1 MTGHGYPLWVN
12 RQTHPERRETVTRLK
27 DCNAIQDVVELL
39 AHDGF
44 DNLGEAI
51 RRIINE
57 AMLLERQRHLGVGPY
72 ERSEHRRGHA
82 NGFKSKN
89 VQTRVG
95 TLDLDVPQV
104 RDSSFYPSSLEKGL
118 RSERALKVAL
128 AEMYVQGVSTRK
140 VAKITEQL
148 CGFEVTSSQ
157 VSRAAKELDGVLE
170 QWRNRPLGAYPY
182 VYLDARY
189 EKVRHNGS
197 VIGMAVLVAIG
208 ISATGHRQILGTS
221 VSLSEQEVHWRE
233 FLRQLQQRGLHGVKL
248 FISDAHEGLKAART
262 AIFPSVPWQRCQ
274 FHLQQNAQAYVP
286 KQAMK
291 KEVAHDIRSIF
302 TAPSEEE
309 AKRLLDQLLTRYETS
324 APRLVEWAETNIP
337 EGLTVFTFP
346 ADHRRRIRTSNPLE
360 RTNKEIRRRTRVAT
374 IFPNEDSC
382 LRLVSA
388 VLMEISEEWETG
400 RVYLNF

>member
-1 MTGHGYPLWVN
+1 
-12 RQTHPERRETVTRLK
+12 VTRLK
-27 DCNAIQDVVELL
+27 DCNAIQEVVELL

-44 DNLGEAI
+44 DSLGEAI

-57 AMLLERQRHLGVGPY
+57 AMFLERQNHLGVGPY
-72 ERSEHRRGHA
+72 ERSEHRRGQA
-82 NGFKSKN
+82 NGYKSKT

-95 TLDLDVPQV
+95 ALDLDVPQV

-118 RSERALKVAL
+118 RSERALKIAL
-128 AEMYVQGVSTRK
+128 AEMYIQGVSTRK

-148 CGFEVTSSQ
+148 CGFEVTSTQ
-157 VSRAAKELDGVLE
+157 VSRAAKDLDGVLE
-170 QWRNRPLGAYPY
+170 QWRNRPLGVYPY

-189 EKVRHNGS
+189 EKVRHNGT
-197 VIGMAVLVAIG
+197 VIGMAVLVAVG
-208 ISATGHRQILGTS
+208 ISTTGHRQVLGAS
-221 VSLSEQEVHWRE
+221 VSLSEQEVHWRD
-233 FLRQLQQRGLHGVKL
+233 FLRHLQQRGLYGVKL

-262 AIFPSVPWQRCQ
+262 AVFPSVPWQRCQ

-286 KQAMK
+286 KQTMK
-291 KEVAHDIRSIF
+291 KEVAHCIRSTF

-309 AKRLLDQLLTRYETS
+309 AKRLLDQLLARYEKS
-324 APRLVEWAETNIP
+324 APRLVAWAETNIP
-337 EGLTVFTFP
+337 EGLTAFQFP
-346 ADHRRRIRTSNPLE
+346 ADHWRRIRTSNPVE

-400 RVYLNF
+400 RVYLSF

>member
-1 MTGHGYPLWVN
+1 M
-12 RQTHPERRETVTRLK
+12 TRLK
-27 DCNAIQDVVELL
+27 ECNAIQDVVELL

-44 DNLGEAI
+44 DSLGEAI

-57 AMLLERQRHLGVGPY
+57 AMRLERQRHLGVGGPY
-72 ERSEHRRGHA
+72 ERSENRRGHA
-82 NGFKSKN
+82 NGYKSKN

-95 TLDLDVPQV
+95 SLDLDVPQV

-197 VIGMAVLVAIG
+197 VIGMAVLIAVG

-233 FLRQLQQRGLHGVKL
+233 FLRHLQHRGLHGVTL

-286 KQAMK
+286 KRAMK

-302 TAPSEEE
+302 NAPNEEE

-324 APRLVEWAETNIP
+324 APRLVEWAETNLP

-360 RTNKEIRRRTRVAT
+360 RTNKEVRRRTRVAT

-400 RVYLNF
+400 RVYLSL

>member
-1 MTGHGYPLWVN
+1 
-12 RQTHPERRETVTRLK
+12 VTRLK
-27 DCNAIQDVVELL
+27 DCNAIQEVVELL

-44 DNLGEAI
+44 DSLGEAI

-57 AMLLERQRHLGVGPY
+57 AMFLERQNHLGVGPY
-72 ERSEHRRGHA
+72 ERSEHRRGQA
-82 NGFKSKN
+82 NGYKSKT

-95 TLDLDVPQV
+95 ALDLDVPQV

-118 RSERALKVAL
+118 RSERALKIAL
-128 AEMYVQGVSTRK
+128 AEMYIQGVSTRK

-148 CGFEVTSSQ
+148 CGFEVTSTQ
-157 VSRAAKELDGVLE
+157 VSRAAKDLDGVLE
-170 QWRNRPLGAYPY
+170 QWRNRPLGVYPY

-189 EKVRHNGS
+189 EKVRHNGT
-197 VIGMAVLVAIG
+197 VIGMAVLVAVG
-208 ISATGHRQILGTS
+208 ISTTGHRQVLGAS
-221 VSLSEQEVHWRE
+221 VSLSEQEVHWRD
-233 FLRQLQQRGLHGVKL
+233 FLRHLQQRGLYGVKL

-262 AIFPSVPWQRCQ
+262 AVFPSVPWQRCQ

-286 KQAMK
+286 KQTMK
-291 KEVAHDIRSIF
+291 KEVAHCIRSIF

-309 AKRLLDQLLTRYETS
+309 AKRLLDQLLARYEKS
-324 APRLVEWAETNIP
+324 APRLVAWAETNIP
-337 EGLTVFTFP
+337 EGLTAFQFP
-346 ADHRRRIRTSNPLE
+346 ADHWRRIRTSNPVE

-400 RVYLNF
+400 RVYLSF

>member
-1 MTGHGYPLWVN
+1 
-12 RQTHPERRETVTRLK
+12 VTRHNEY
-27 DCNAIQDVVELL
+27 NAIEEVVELL
-39 AHDGF
+39 AHDSF
-44 DNLGEAI
+44 NNLGEAI

-57 AMLLERQRHLGVGPY
+57 AMRLERQHHLGVGPY
-72 ERSEHRRGHA
+72 ERSDERRGQA
-82 NGFKSKN
+82 NGYKPKT

-95 TLDLDVPQV
+95 ELSLAVPQV

-148 CGFEVTSSQ
+148 CGFEVTSTQ
-157 VSRAAKELDGVLE
+157 VSRAAKELDDVLA

-189 EKVRHNGS
+189 EKVRNNGS
-197 VIGMAVLVAIG
+197 VIGMAVLVAVG
-208 ISATGHRQILGTS
+208 VSSTGHRQILGTS
-221 VSLSEQEVHWRE
+221 VSLSEQEVHWRD
-233 FLRQLQQRGLHGVKL
+233 FLRRLQERGLHGVKL
-248 FISDAHEGLKAART
+248 FVSDAHEGLKAART
-262 AIFPSVPWQRCQ
+262 AVFPSVPWQRCQ

-291 KEVAHDIRSIF
+291 KEVASVIRSVF
-302 TAPSEEE
+302 TAPNKEE
-309 AKRLLDQLLTRYETS
+309 AKRLLDQLLTRYEKS
-324 APRLVEWAETNIP
+324 APRLVDWAQTNIP
-337 EGLTVFTFP
+337 EGFTVFQFP
-346 ADHRRRIRTSNPLE
+346 ADHWRRIRTSNVLE

>member
-1 MTGHGYPLWVN
+1 LVESPN
-12 RQTHPERRETVTRLK
+12 PSREENTVTRPR
-27 DCNAIQDVVELL
+27 DYNAIQEVVELL

-44 DNLGEAI
+44 DGLGEAI

-57 AMLLERQRHLGVGPY
+57 AMRLERQNHLGVDPY
-72 ERSEHRRGHA
+72 ERSEHRRGQA
-82 NGFKSKN
+82 NGYKPKT

-95 TLDLDVPQV
+95 ALELDVPQV

-118 RSERALKVAL
+118 RSERALKIAL
-128 AEMYVQGVSTRK
+128 AEMYIQGVSTRK

-148 CGFEVTSSQ
+148 CGFEVTSTQ
-157 VSRAAKELDGVLE
+157 VSRAAKDLDGVLE
-170 QWRNRPLGAYPY
+170 QWRNRPLGAYTY

-197 VIGMAVLVAIG
+197 VISMAVLVAIG
-208 ISATGHRQILGTS
+208 VSTTGHRQILGTS

-233 FLRQLQQRGLHGVKL
+233 FLRHLQQRGLHGVKL

-262 AIFPSVPWQRCQ
+262 AVFPSVPWQRCQ

-286 KQAMK
+286 KQTMR
-291 KEVAHDIRSIF
+291 KEVAQCIRSVF
-302 TAPSEEE
+302 NAPSEEE
-309 AKRLLDQLLTRYETS
+309 ARRLLDQLLTRYEKS
-324 APRLVEWAETNIP
+324 APRLVAWAETNIP
-337 EGLTVFTFP
+337 EGLTVFQFP
-346 ADHRRRIRTSNPLE
+346 ADHWRRIRTSNPLE

-374 IFPNEDSC
+374 IFPNEGSC

-400 RVYLNF
+400 RVYLSF